1 MRVAVIV
8 IGIVMVSTP
17 SYASKSCMS
26 QAEAR
31 RELGQVHLYWHGSGH
46 CWDAKA
52 GGHGFIRH
60 ARHSGV
66 RQAHRDV
73 DEDDE
78 PEDQAQGQA
87 KDQAKEQAKDQPKD
101 QPKDQANVTAPKWR
115 NAMSEMLPTDAPVF
129 RSAAA
134 IEVPLQTDAQPEGP
148 NWLDRWVEVIPV
160 FPRIQASHAAAA
172 AVTSPSQPEKIEP
185 MVTPVRVLLAF
196 LAIAL
201 IIGVIEILFRSTIH
215 EYRR

>member
-26 QAEAR
+26 QSEAR
-31 RELGQVHLYWHGSGH
+31 QQFGQVHLYWHGSGH
-46 CWDAKA
+46 CWDARA
-52 GGHGFIRH
+52 GRHGFIHH

-66 RQAHRDV
+66 RHAQRD
-73 DEDDE
+73 DDDDE
-78 PEDQAQGQA
+78 PDDQAQDQS
-87 KDQAKEQAKDQPKD
+87 KDQAKDLAKDLTKD
-101 QPKDQANVTAPKWR
+101 PADVQAPKWR

-134 IEVPLQTDAQPEGP
+134 VEEPLQTEVQPERP
-148 NWLDRWVEVIPV
+148 NWLDRWVEIVQV
-160 FPRIQASHAAAA
+160 FPRTQTSHVVAA
-172 AVTSPSQPEKIEP
+172 TSTSSPEKFEP
-185 MVTPVRVLLAF
+185 MVTPIRVLLAF

-201 IIGVIEILFRSTIH
+201 IIGVIEVLFRRTIH

>member
-26 QAEAR
+26 RAEAR
-31 RELGQVHLYWHGSGH
+31 QELGQVHLYWHGSGH
-46 CWDAKA
+46 CWDARA
-52 GGHGFIRH
+52 GRHGFIRH
-60 ARHSGV
+60 ARHGGV
-66 RQAHRDV
+66 RQAHRD
-73 DEDDE
+73 DDDDE
-78 PEDQAQGQA
+78 ADDQAQDQTRDQA
-87 KDQAKEQAKDQPKD
+87 KDQAKEQAKDST
-101 QPKDQANVTAPKWR
+101 KDQANAPATKWR

-134 IEVPLQTDAQPEGP
+134 VEMPLQTDAQPERP
-148 NWLDRWVEVIPV
+148 NWLDRWVEIIQV
-160 FPRIQASHAAAA
+160 FPRIQTSHAAADA
-172 AVTSPSQPEKIEP
+172 ATSPSQPQRPEP

-196 LAIAL
+196 LAVAL
-201 IIGVIEILFRSTIH
+201 IIGVIEILFRGTIR

>member
-31 RELGQVHLYWHGSGH
+31 QQLGQVHLYWHGSGH
-46 CWDAKA
+46 CWDARA
-52 GGHGFIRH
+52 GRHGFIRH
-60 ARHSGV
+60 ARHGGV
-66 RQAHRDV
+66 RQAHRD
-73 DEDDE
+73 DDDDE
-78 PEDQAQGQA
+78 PDDQAQDQA
-87 KDQAKEQAKDQPKD
+87 KDQAKEQT
-101 QPKDQANVTAPKWR
+101 KDQATVQTPKWR

-134 IEVPLQTDAQPEGP
+134 VEMPLQTDAQPEGP
-148 NWLDRWVEVIPV
+148 NWLDRWVEIIQV
-160 FPRIQASHAAAA
+160 FPRTQTSHAAAA
-172 AVTSPSQPEKIEP
+172 GSPSPPEKFEP

-201 IIGVIEILFRSTIH
+201 IIGVIEILFRGTIH

>member
-26 QAEAR
+26 RAEAR
-31 RELGQVHLYWHGSGH
+31 QELGQVHLYWHGSGH
-46 CWDAKA
+46 CWDARA

-60 ARHSGV
+60 ARHGGV
-66 RQAHRDV
+66 RQAHRND
-73 DEDDE
+73 DDDE
-78 PEDQAQGQA
+78 PDDQAQDQT
-87 KDQAKEQAKDQPKD
+87 KDQTKDQV
-101 QPKDQANVTAPKWR
+101 KDQANAQAPKWR

-134 IEVPLQTDAQPEGP
+134 VEVPLQTDQTDAQPEGP
-148 NWLDRWVEVIPV
+148 NWLDRWVEIVQV
-160 FPRIQASHAAAA
+160 FPRIQASHAAAS
-172 AVTSPSQPEKIEP
+172 TSSSSPQKLEP

-201 IIGVIEILFRSTIH
+201 IIGVIEILFRGTIH